1 MELLRSV
8 TGAGRNNPSSG
19 REGRGEPLA
28 REEDDAVET
37 LVSDGSHAAF
47 RVGVGIG
54 GLAGRSGGS
63 CSGMSIAATTRP
75 PAFWKSLV
83 QGAALDCGRTSG
95 CPPDPHGAASPGGAV
110 AASVRGKRSTEERP
124 LAAPTKGLLAN
135 GRESR
140 RSPALAARFPGGI
153 QDPVTSPRII
163 SHSAADRTPSPRSAR
178 SGHRVR

>member
-1 MELLRSV
+1 MFPSGRLGRLKIDMELRRSV
-8 TGAGRNNPSSG
+8 AGAGRNNPSSG

-63 CSGMSIAATTRP
+63 CSGMTIAATTRP

-83 QGAALDCGRTSG
+83 QGGLWIVAERVAVRLTLTVPPARAAL
-95 CPPDPHGAASPGGAV
+95 
-110 AASVRGKRSTEERP
+110 
-124 LAAPTKGLLAN
+124 
-135 GRESR
+135 
-140 RSPALAARFPGGI
+140 
-153 QDPVTSPRII
+153 
-163 SHSAADRTPSPRSAR
+163 
-178 SGHRVR
+178 

>member
-1 MELLRSV
+1 
-8 TGAGRNNPSSG
+8 
-19 REGRGEPLA
+19 
-28 REEDDAVET
+28 
-37 LVSDGSHAAF
+37 
-47 RVGVGIG
+47 
-54 GLAGRSGGS
+54 
-63 CSGMSIAATTRP
+63 MSIAATTRP

-83 QGAALDCGRTSG
+83 QGGALDCGRTSG

-153 QDPVTSPRII
+153 QDPSQALASFPTRQLTEHRRRGQHDQATECAEGPKHVKGLPPI
-163 SHSAADRTPSPRSAR
+163 SNQRPVGRQ
-178 SGHRVR
+178 